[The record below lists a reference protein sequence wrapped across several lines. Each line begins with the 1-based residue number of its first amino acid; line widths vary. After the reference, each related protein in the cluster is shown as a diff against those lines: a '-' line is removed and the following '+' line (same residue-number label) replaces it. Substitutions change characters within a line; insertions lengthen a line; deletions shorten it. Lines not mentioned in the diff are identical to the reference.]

1 MYLKSSRSYYIKN
14 SDVPLSLAS
23 QARLSVRKAFTT
35 KLHLIPELGNS
46 NFNIIFLFQL
56 NNDHV

>member
-1 MYLKSSRSYYIKN
+1 MKN